1 MQAVQEVA
9 GCFEFGR
16 FRVLPRRRQL
26 LAGGAPV
33 ELGARAFDVLM
44 ALLEGRGSLV
54 TKDELLDRVWPG
66 IVVEENNI
74 QVQISTLRKALGEDR
89 NLILTVPLRGYRF
102 TAEVRATNCEADADA
117 SAATDFTTSESQR
130 SAVTDLPAVGSDFIG
145 RVPDGPGGWG
155 AAAVAGPPRASPN
168 PPGPRSLLNRPEGD
182 NEENLGLSPAPR
194 PG

>member
-16 FRVLPRRRQL
+16 FRVLPRRGQL
-26 LAGGAPV
+26 LAGGVPV
-33 ELGARAFDVLM
+33 ELGGSAFDVLM
-44 ALLEGRGSLV
+44 ALREGRGSLV
-54 TKDELLDRVWPG
+54 TKDELLDRFWPG

-130 SAVTDLPAVGSDFIG
+130 SAVTHLPAVASHLIRRQTHRPVGLGGAG
-145 RVPDGPGGWG
+145 RAVAARPGAEPSG
-155 AAAVAGPPRASPN
+155 AAFRTD
-168 PPGPRSLLNRPEGD
+168 R
-182 NEENLGLSPAPR
+182 
-194 PG
+194 

>member
-54 TKDELLDRVWPG
+54 TKDGLLDRVWPG

-102 TAEVRATNCEADADA
+102 TAEVRATNCEANADA

-130 SAVTDLPAVGSDFIG
+130 SAVTEPPPLSPPLLAHWPPR
-145 RVPDGPGGWG
+145 RVVCAAR
-155 AAAVAGPPRASPN
+155 AAAIP
-168 PPGPRSLLNRPEGD
+168 
-182 NEENLGLSPAPR
+182 
-194 PG
+194 